1 MDEYVEKLNSRLKK
15 IEERIV
21 EVDRWIGFGNDQFG
35 SLIKTMAN
43 HQDVIKLILDSMRN
57 NDTDGIVNE

>member
-43 HQDVIKLILDSMRN
+43 HQDVIKLILDAMRN
-57 NDTDGIVNE
+57 KDTDGVVNE

>member
-43 HQDVIKLILDSMRN
+43 HQDVIKLILDAMRN
-57 NDTDGIVNE
+57 KSSDGVVNE